1 MGAHKFQEIAMDGLG
16 FVRGDHLSIAD
27 GCFLPHADL
36 LGLIQARLHE
46 LVFKNPQLKNYVPSM
61 MDVDL
66 FFTWDGDK
74 FMLLVSPEKRGHLPA
89 RGMET
94 KHLPKLRDEGRDVL
108 GPVEEFVDIS
118 EVLTTKEMFQAMQFT
133 EGFGAAG
140 IFPAG
145 LYDDTSKAKKE
156 AAGLAVAQLVIAW
169 AQKRRHAMENSR
181 IFLSHKGANKPLIE
195 KVDKALR
202 LLGLKTW
209 FDRDDLAAG
218 DSLVRG
224 VDNAFAECSA
234 AVFFL
239 SGQFADAGVIQR
251 EINRAIHEQAM
262 RADGFRVIPIVLAQ
276 HGGSDDRVPAPLK
289 TLVWKTVDDIDIVPT
304 ILKALPESA
313 KAQIKYTPLK

>member
-1 MGAHKFQEIAMDGLG
+1 MDGLG
-16 FVRGDHLSIAD
+16 FVRGDHLSIAE
-27 GCFLPHADL
+27 GCFLPRADL

-46 LVFKNPQLKNYVPSM
+46 LIFKYPELKNHVPNM

-74 FMLLVSPEKRGHLPA
+74 FMLLISPEKRGHLPA

-94 KHLPKLRDEGRDVL
+94 KHLPKLRAEGRDVL
-108 GPVEEFVDIS
+108 GCVEDFVDIS
-118 EVLTTKEMFQAMQFT
+118 ELQTTKEMFREMQFT

-140 IFPAG
+140 IFAAET
-145 LYDDTSKAKKE
+145 YDDTSKATKKD
-156 AAGLAVAQLVIAW
+156 AGLAVAQLLIAW
-169 AQKRRHAMENSR
+169 AQKRRHAMDNSR
-181 IFLSHKGANKPLIE
+181 IFLSHKGANKPLID
-195 KVDKALR
+195 KVDQTLR

-218 DSLVRG
+218 DPLVRG
-224 VDNAFAECSA
+224 IDNAFAECSA

-251 EINRAIHEQAM
+251 EIDRAIHEQAM

-276 HGGSDDRVPAPLK
+276 HGGSDDRVPVPLK
-289 TLVWKTVDDIDIVPT
+289 TLVWKTVNDIDILPT
-304 ILKALPESA
+304 ILKALPESV
-313 KAQIKYTPLK
+313 KAQIKYTPHK

>member
-1 MGAHKFQEIAMDGLG
+1 MDGLD
-16 FVRGDHLSIAD
+16 FVRGDHLSIAE
-27 GCFLPHADL
+27 GCFLPRADL

-46 LVFKNPQLKNYVPSM
+46 LVFKYPELKNYVPNM

-66 FFTWDGDK
+66 YFTWDGDK
-74 FMLLVSPEKRGHLPA
+74 FMLLISPEKRGHLPA

-94 KHLPKLRDEGRDVL
+94 KHLPKLRAEGRDVL
-108 GPVEEFVDIS
+108 GCIEDVVDIS
-118 EVLTTKEMFQAMQFT
+118 ELQTTKEMFRAMQFT

-140 IFPAG
+140 IFPAAT
-145 LYDDTSKAKKE
+145 YDDTSKATKNG
-156 AAGLAVAQLVIAW
+156 AGLAVAQLLIAW

-181 IFLSHKGANKPLIE
+181 IFLSHKGANKPLID
-195 KVDKALR
+195 KVDQTLR

-218 DSLVRG
+218 DPLVRG
-224 VDNAFAECSA
+224 VDNAFAECCA

-251 EINRAIHEQAM
+251 EIDRAIHEQAM

-276 HGGSDDRVPAPLK
+276 HGGYDDKVPAPLK
-289 TLVWKTVDDIDIVPT
+289 TLVWKTVNDIDILPT
-304 ILKALPESA
+304 ILKALPESV
-313 KAQIKYTPLK
+313 KAQIKYTPHK

>member
-1 MGAHKFQEIAMDGLG
+1 MDGLG
-16 FVRGDHLSIAD
+16 FVRGDHISIAD

-36 LGLIQARLHE
+36 LGQVQARLHE
-46 LVFKNPQLKNYVPSM
+46 LVSKHPELKNYVPNM

-94 KHLPKLRDEGRDVL
+94 KHLPKLREEGRDVL
-108 GPVEEFVDIS
+108 GTLKEFADIS
-118 EVLTTKEMFQAMQFT
+118 EMQTTKEMFQAMQFT

-145 LYDDTSKAKKE
+145 TYDDTSKAKKE
-156 AAGLAVAQLVIAW
+156 AAGFAVAQLMIAW
-169 AQKRRHAMENSR
+169 AEKRRHNMENSR
-181 IFLSHKGANKPLIE
+181 IFLSHKGANKPLID
-195 KVDKALR
+195 KVDQALR
-202 LLGLKTW
+202 LLGLRTW

-218 DSLVRG
+218 DTLVRG
-224 VDNAFAECSA
+224 VDNAFVGCSA

-239 SGQFADAGVIQR
+239 SGEFVDAGVIQR
-251 EINRAIHEQAM
+251 EIDRAIHEQAM

-276 HGGSDDRVPAPLK
+276 HGGSDERVPAPLK
-289 TLVWKTVDDIDIVPT
+289 TLVWKTVDDIDIVST
-304 ILKALPESA
+304 ILKALPDA
-313 KAQIKYTPLK
+313 VKAQIKYTPHK

>member
-1 MGAHKFQEIAMDGLG
+1 MDGLG
-16 FVRGDHLSIAD
+16 FVRGDHLSIAE
-27 GCFLPHADL
+27 GCFLPRADL

-46 LVFKNPQLKNYVPSM
+46 LIFKYPELKNYVPNM

-74 FMLLVSPEKRGHLPA
+74 FMLLISPEKRGHLPA

-94 KHLPKLRDEGRDVL
+94 KHLPKLRAEGRDVL
-108 GPVEEFVDIS
+108 GCVEDFVDIS
-118 EVLTTKEMFQAMQFT
+118 ELQTTKEMFREMQFT

-140 IFPAG
+140 IFTAET
-145 LYDDTSKAKKE
+145 YDDTSKATKKD
-156 AAGLAVAQLVIAW
+156 AGLAVAQLLIAW
-169 AQKRRHAMENSR
+169 AQKRRHAMDNSR
-181 IFLSHKGANKPLIE
+181 IFLSHKGANKPLID
-195 KVDKALR
+195 KVDQTLR

-218 DSLVRG
+218 DPLVRG

-251 EINRAIHEQAM
+251 EIDRAIHEQAM

-289 TLVWKTVDDIDIVPT
+289 TLVWKTVNDIDILPT
-304 ILKALPESA
+304 ILKALPESV
-313 KAQIKYTPLK
+313 KAQIKYTPHK